1 MTTTDA
7 TYNGWTNYATWRIN
21 LEIVDD
27 YINSVEDGELTFEG
41 IADFADWL
49 AEYAADVVV
58 SGFDDRLP
66 IRWYAEA
73 FLDQVN
79 WYEIAKAHTDDNPDL
94 ITFTGR

>member
-1 MTTTDA
+1 MSTQDTK
-7 TYNGWTNYATWRIN
+7 YNGWANYATWRVN

-27 YINSVEDGELTFEG
+27 YIASLEPGELTF
-41 IADFADWL
+41 ADLIDFSDYLADYVTDL
-49 AEYAADVVV
+49 VT

-79 WYEIAKAHTDDNPDL
+79 WYEIAATHASDCEGVV
-94 ITFTGR
+94 ITGR